1 MEASGPTKKKGYRY
15 IEDEE
20 DYNRVLEENEYVF
33 VIYSAAWCKPCSS
46 FKEMLDR
53 DYTEYPHPIV
63 VVDVDELE
71 ALADGISGL
80 PTMVG
85 LHNKQEFVRTQGY
98 DPQKLAK
105 IFEEK
110 DTHTTGADSV

>member
-1 MEASGPTKKKGYRY
+1 MT
-15 IEDEE
+15 
-20 DYNRVLEENEYVF
+20 
-33 VIYSAAWCKPCSS
+33 
-46 FKEMLDR
+46 
-53 DYTEYPHPIV
+53 V
-63 VVDVDELE
+63 VVHRHAELE

-105 IFEEK
+105 IFEE
-110 DTHTTGADSV
+110 